1 MFAYLD
7 DWVFCDIF
15 QSCFFTKALAYQMY
29 TLGHTPYQFLCGY
42 WMLRNKVDVVLGMN
56 VCDVFS
62 SLTLTICTV
71 IGF

>member
-1 MFAYLD
+1 
-7 DWVFCDIF
+7 
-15 QSCFFTKALAYQMY
+15 MY
-29 TLGHTPYQFLCGY
+29 TLGHNPLSVFFLTY

-71 IGF
+71 MGF